1 MSRDYPERP
10 IIGVAAVLI
19 ENDRVA
25 LVRRGRPPAYG
36 EWSLPGGA
44 VELGET
50 LEKAVIREVIEEIGL
65 EVEVLELVAVMDR
78 IFLDKDR
85 QVQFHYILMDF
96 LCRKMG
102 GKLLASSDAISSVQ
116 VPFSALDEYK
126 LTKPTKEVINRAYQR
141 LNGGSPPIYRVKKT
155 SSIYP

>member
-10 IIGVAAVLI
+10 IIGVAAVVI

-50 LEKAVIREVIEEIGL
+50 VVKAVIREVSEEIGL
-65 EVEVLELVAVMDR
+65 EVEVLELVAILDR
-78 IFLDKDR
+78 IFLDKEG
-85 QVQFHYILMDF
+85 QVQFHYVLLDF
-96 LCRKMG
+96 LCRKTG
-102 GKLLASSDAISSVQ
+102 GKLLASSDAISCAQ
-116 VPFSALDEYK
+116 VPFSVLDEYK
-126 LTKPTKEVINRAYQR
+126 LTKETREVINKAYQR
-141 LNGGSPPIYRVKKT
+141 LSGDSPPIYKFKKT
-155 SSIYP
+155 ISIYP